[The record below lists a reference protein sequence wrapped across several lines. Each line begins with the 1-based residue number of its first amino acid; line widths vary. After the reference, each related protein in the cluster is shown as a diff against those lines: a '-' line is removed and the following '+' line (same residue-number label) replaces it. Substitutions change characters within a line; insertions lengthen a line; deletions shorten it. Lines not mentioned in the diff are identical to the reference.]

1 MIEQKVAKFSSFE
14 EAEDADRRYYA
25 QLTPARRLEILL
37 SLIQRHREAND
48 APEGLARVYR
58 IVEFERR

>member
-25 QLTPARRLEILL
+25 QLTPAQRMEILL
-37 SLIQRHREAND
+37 RLIQRHREANH

>member
-1 MIEQKVAKFSSFE
+1 MIEHTVAKFSSFKEAE
-14 EAEDADRRYYA
+14 EAERAYYA
-25 QLTPARRLEILL
+25 SLTPDERLKILL
-37 SLIQRHREAND
+37 ELIQRHREAIH